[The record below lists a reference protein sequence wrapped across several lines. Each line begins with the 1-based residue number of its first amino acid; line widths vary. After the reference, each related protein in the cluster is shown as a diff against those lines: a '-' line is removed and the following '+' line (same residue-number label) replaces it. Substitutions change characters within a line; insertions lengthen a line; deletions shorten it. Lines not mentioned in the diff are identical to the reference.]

1 MPDKSRPITD
11 ITVSGL
17 LGALKPAQL
26 WILIAVIFALISGA
40 FGLGY
45 KANALKTEV
54 EIAKYQ
60 NEIATLKMQT
70 KQFLGLT
77 TKERF
82 LSAYLKYM
90 LAKRDH
96 QLSPSDQTQETLKEI
111 MTQFRAY
118 IQSLLERGEK
128 ARDEIDLRG
137 LFLGKGAGKMANVKF
152 AYDGSV
158 WPVPPEFG
166 FFAAGNDLVIR

>member
-1 MPDKSRPITD
+1 M
-11 ITVSGL
+11 
-17 LGALKPAQL
+17 
-26 WILIAVIFALISGA
+26 
-40 FGLGY
+40 LGY
-45 KANALKTEV
+45 KANALKAEA

-60 NEIATLKMQT
+60 NEIATLKTQT

-82 LSAYLKYM
+82 LSAYLKYTI
-90 LAKRDH
+90 AKRDH
-96 QLSPSDQTQETLKEI
+96 ELSPSDQTQETLQELF
-111 MTQFRAY
+111 TQFRAY

-166 FFAAGNDLVIR
+166 FAAKK